1 MNLSVQLQIFFHALK
16 VKCFL
21 RLSLKRLFLIEN
33 RIIVNSHILGA
44 RHSQGTVILGPESVR
59 IGEVK
64 GTERYHSIIGSSG
77 LCMVV
82 DLSLK
87 M

>member
-1 MNLSVQLQIFFHALK
+1 M
-16 VKCFL
+16 
-21 RLSLKRLFLIEN
+21 
-33 RIIVNSHILGA
+33 NSHISGA

-77 LCMVV
+77 LCVVV
-82 DLSLK
+82 DLYLK